1 MPLVQKLS
9 TDSYAA
15 YFIHPVVVVGCIFV
29 MELLPVLSIDA
40 IGIGLCGGHS
50 VLFYWW
56 QEGVRLVLGTVGVKM

>member
-29 MELLPVLSIDA
+29 VVMLVVIYKLVAAVLNVE
-40 IGIGLCGGHS
+40 
-50 VLFYWW
+50 VLA
-56 QEGVRLVLGTVGVKM
+56 VVLKVVVVILQ